1 MLHRKLVYMLLTL
14 IENIITMYVFDHDKY
29 SEQMVFGVLVIVPII
44 LSISGALSRLSSTT
58 WDDFIVSIAVECSQ
72 TYLFVLFCDFH
83 PQKTLVLMVPLAVQ
97 LALLVVDHKFER
109 CCSNSINCASLSS
122 CSVAGTA
129 QSVLADADWRA
140 EMSMLLFGAVTSML
154 PMLCKT
160 GDTESG
166 LANAFIRVVASPFF
180 ALVLTSFLWSL
191 EVLAADATVP
201 KEEVTSAW
209 YFLVAVNVYF
219 SFAYTLVVGLGA
231 FMSVAFLLFPMA
243 LAFLAG
249 ATAILLPAIPI
260 LAFLVV
266 AWVGAQLL
274 NCLISLAEIFCGAE
288 CVRICGWS
296 SQVSDAGRDLYA
308 LVHDY
313 IKPAFYVLIFV
324 ILAIWGWPI
333 ARFMSGC
340 GGMLVGWSALNIAFV
355 AHQWS
360 TSLAPKREWRPLVES
375 ADQAGLKA
383 DPEAPLT
390 A

>member
-249 ATAILLPAIPI
+249 ATAILLPDSYLGLPCRGLGRGSAP
-260 LAFLVV
+260 
-266 AWVGAQLL
+266 QLP
-274 NCLISLAEIFCGAE
+274 
-288 CVRICGWS
+288 
-296 SQVSDAGRDLYA
+296 DL
-308 LVHDY
+308 
-313 IKPAFYVLIFV
+313 P
-324 ILAIWGWPI
+324 
-333 ARFMSGC
+333 R
-340 GGMLVGWSALNIAFV
+340 
-355 AHQWS
+355 
-360 TSLAPKREWRPLVES
+360 
-375 ADQAGLKA
+375 
-383 DPEAPLT
+383 
-390 A
+390 